1 MTADPNGSEVT
12 HAAGADIQAQ
22 GIARV
27 YAEAFLNAAEKG
39 GQADAVIEE
48 LSSLI
53 KDVYRSQPEFE
64 SFLSS
69 GAIGRDRKAEVI
81 DRIFQGRANDLFVNF
96 LQVLNM
102 HERLS
107 LLRPILAA
115 LVDLNSERRQ
125 RVKVQVRSAIPLS
138 DAERERLS
146 KEIRLSFKREP
157 ILETGVDADL
167 LGGLVVRVGD
177 LLYDASIKT
186 KLDSI
191 RNQLIERSS
200 YEIQSRRDRFR
211 TTNGD

>member
-1 MTADPNGSEVT
+1 MTADTKGNEVD
-12 HAAGADIQAQ
+12 AAPSANVQAQ

-27 YAEAFLNAAEKG
+27 YAEALLNAAEKA
-39 GQADAVIEE
+39 GQPDLAIEE
-48 LSSLI
+48 LTSLI
-53 KDVYRSQPEFE
+53 KDVYRAEPGFE
-64 SFLSS
+64 AFLSS
-69 GAIGRDRKAEVI
+69 GAIGRDRKAVTI
-81 DRIFQGRANDLFVNF
+81 DRVFKGRASDLFVNF
-96 LQVLNM
+96 LQVLNT

-115 LVDLNSERRQ
+115 LVDLNIERRH
-125 RVKVQVRSAIPLS
+125 RVKVHVRSAVPLS
-138 DAERERLS
+138 DAERDRLIN
-146 KEIRLSFKREP
+146 EVRQTLNLEP

-177 LLYDASIKT
+177 HLFDCSVRARI
-186 KLDSI
+186 DSL

>member
-1 MTADPNGSEVT
+1 MTADTNGSEVD
-12 HAAGADIQAQ
+12 HAASADVQAQ

-27 YAEAFLNAAEKG
+27 YAEAFLNAADKA
-39 GQADAVIEE
+39 GQADLVIEE
-48 LSSLI
+48 LNSLV
-53 KDVYRSQPEFE
+53 KDVYRSEPGLEA
-64 SFLSS
+64 FLSS
-69 GAIGRDRKAEVI
+69 GAIGRDRKALTI
-81 DRIFQGRANDLFVNF
+81 DRVFKGRASDLFVNF
-96 LQVLNM
+96 LQVLNR

-115 LVDLNSERRQ
+115 LVDLNTERRQ
-125 RVKVQVRSAIPLS
+125 RVKVHVRSAVPLS
-138 DAERERLS
+138 DAERDRLI
-146 KEIRLSFKREP
+146 KEIRQTFNREP

-177 LLYDASIKT
+177 LLYDASVKAR
-186 KLDSI
+186 LDSL